1 MFPLTNGSRGIG
13 PAIAVYA
20 GGLVVGYVAGFLA
33 TYFFGLSKAE
43 LERLNAADDTT
54 VVGDP
59 GMSEEASAEPGRR
72 AGVENAAR

>member
-43 LERLNAADDTT
+43 LERLNDE
-54 VVGDP
+54 
-59 GMSEEASAEPGRR
+59 GMDAESERTSAER
-72 AGVENAAR
+72 V